1 MLKIKLETDGPHAE
15 RMAPRVICLDTARNR
30 HRRYPDPDAV
40 HSLDHRALQGLLLQL
55 LLLRSYGTHWQLEQ
69 REMSDE
75 AKLPASKWRPHRGS
89 GSPLSYGCCGTPRN

>member
-1 MLKIKLETDGPHAE
+1 MLEIKVETDAPHAE
-15 RMAPRVICLDTARNR
+15 RMALRIICLDAARNR

-75 AKLPASKWRPHRGS
+75 ARLPAPKRRPHRGS
-89 GSPLSYGCCGTPRN
+89 GSLNRPGIAGGPNS

>member
-1 MLKIKLETDGPHAE
+1 MLEIMLETDGPHAE

-40 HSLDHRALQGLLLQL
+40 HSLDHHALQELLLQL

-75 AKLPASKWRPHRGS
+75 AKLPAPKRRPHRGS
-89 GSPLSYGCCGTPRN
+89 DSPLSSGCCGTPQN